1 MAGYGDPP
9 KEHQFQ
15 PGQSGNPAGKPPG
28 SLSLKGTA
36 KRLAQAGARDRLE
49 AIVNNLFRI
58 AENEDNLPAAVSAA
72 KELKEWFDG
81 KESQT
86 VRNIVEDE
94 KIIERTGELVV
105 EWFGEEKGMEFMLEL
120 KSRTMGK

>member
-1 MAGYGDPP
+1 MANTNPSPENRFDGSVAG
-9 KEHQFQ
+9 
-15 PGQSGNPAGKPPG
+15 PGRPPG

-36 KRLAQAGARDRLE
+36 KRLAQAGDRDRLE

-81 KESQT
+81 KET
-86 VRNIVEDE
+86 VKTEVQFKD
-94 KIIERTGELVV
+94 GELVV
-105 EWFGEEKGMEFMLEL
+105 KAGELAEEMFGADKATEFMSALRE
-120 KSRTMGK
+120 RME